1 MALTQVKSDGIA
13 TGAVTATQIAA
24 NAVTVDDI
32 SDGSISTAKLADD
45 SVNGDKL
52 ANTAVTAGSYG
63 DATNIP
69 SITVDAQGRITAA
82 STNAV
87 SIPPSV
93 GGANGVDFN
102 DNVNARFGTGND
114 LAIFHDGGNS
124 ILDHAGT
131 GNLRIVCNTDD
142 QDITL
147 ESDNSS
153 GSTTTYVRCDG
164 SSGEVQLSHYGTQK
178 LNTTSTGIDVTG
190 EATVDGL
197 HIGSG
202 KIRGD
207 SSNHVFIQGGN
218 TITVYVSDSGNDSTG
233 DGTSGSPVRTINR
246 ACELLPKV
254 MGNQIFLIRIQ
265 GSSYTIDSNQTIRG
279 FSFNGS
285 NDVSRWIEL
294 RGDTQ
299 TVTCNL
305 RSWLQFYNVHGFRMT
320 SIDFVVESGYAGGLQ
335 FISCSEGRIYNNVS
349 FTSNATS
356 GWSQRL
362 GFVNSRRVTWEANIT
377 VTSSGSAGLGGL
389 VVLDGKSVID
399 MYCTVS
405 KSGSLFGNHGVCVVN
420 GAEVR
425 GNLDVNNFYSG
436 ITFGYNHYN
445 AETGARGMLNG
456 TNLTNNTFGI
466 RMYNN
471 SFVRLYSVS
480 YSNNGTNQ
488 YIASNGGNFT

>member
-13 TGAVTATQIAA
+13 TGAVTATQIAS

-102 DNVNARFGTGND
+102 DSVKARFGTDND
-114 LAIFHDGGNS
+114 LQVYHDGTS
-124 ILDHAGT
+124 AFVAADDV
-131 GNLRIVCNTDD
+131 RITNNAVTETMGKFLANGAAS
-142 QDITL
+142 L
-147 ESDNSS
+147 YYDNSK
-153 GSTTTYVRCDG
+153 
-164 SSGEVQLSHYGTQK
+164 K
-178 LNTTSTGIDVTG
+178 LDTTSTGIDVTG
-190 EATVDGL
+190 EAVVDGL
-197 HIGSG
+197 DLGNGQLNVGTGSVIAG
-202 KIRGD
+202 TNGETYISKG
-207 SSNHVFIQGGN
+207 NGGV
-218 TITVYVSDSGNDSTG
+218 TVYVSDSGNDSTG
-233 DGTSGSPVRTINR
+233 TGESNSPVRSINR

-254 MGNQIFLIRIQ
+254 MGNQTFTIRIQ
-265 GSSYTIDSNQTIRG
+265 GSSYTTPSNQMIRG

-285 NDVSRWIEL
+285 NDISRFLEIT
-294 RGDTQ
+294 GDTQ
-299 TVTCNL
+299 TVTFNL
-305 RSWLQFYNVHGFRMT
+305 RNALQFYNVHGFRLT
-320 SIDFVVESGYAGGLQ
+320 GINFVVESGYSGGLS
-335 FISCSEGRIYNNVS
+335 FISCTEGRIYNSCS
-349 FTSNATS
+349 FTTNSTA
-356 GWSQRL
+356 GWSERIA
-362 GFVNSRRVTWEANIT
+362 FANSRRITWQANVTA
-377 VTSSGSAGLGGL
+377 TSSASAGLGGL
-389 VVLDGKSVID
+389 VILDGKSVID

-405 KSGSLFGNHGVCVVN
+405 KLGTRFANHGVCVVN
-420 GAEVR
+420 GSEVR
-425 GNLDVNNFYSG
+425 GNLDVDNFYSG

-456 TNLTNNTFGI
+456 SNLTNNTFGI

-471 SFVRLYSVS
+471 SFVRKYSVS
-480 YSNNGTNQ
+480 YSGNGTNE